1 MKTYSVAPLTRL
13 LLINAK
19 WDKYPW
25 NEIPALKIDQVMDD
39 KPDFVPDVQA
49 KLAYDD
55 DAIYAIFRVD
65 DRYICARAKSFQD
78 RVCED
83 SCVEFFFTP
92 GPDIAEGYFNLEVNC
107 GGTALFRHQRWR
119 DVDEVPICEDDFYHV
134 WLEHTMPKIVDPEIT
149 QPVVWVIEYRLPYT
163 VLQRYAPLEKPAPG
177 VIWRA
182 NLYKCADL
190 CSHPHW
196 LTWSP
201 IDFPEPEFHMPSQFG
216 YLEFN

>member
-1 MKTYSVAPLTRL
+1 MKRYSVARLHRPLRVD
-13 LLINAK
+13 AK

-25 NEIPALKIDQVMDD
+25 NEIPSLDLDHYMGE
-39 KPDFVPDVQA
+39 KPDHIPGVHA

-55 DAIYAIFRVD
+55 EAIYAIFRVE
-65 DRYICARAKSFQD
+65 DRYVCAKAQSYQD

-92 GPDIAEGYFNLEVNC
+92 GADISEGYFNLEVNC
-107 GGTALFRHQRWR
+107 GGTVLFHHQRWR
-119 DVDEVPICEDDFYHV
+119 DVDEVPISDDDFYHV

-149 QPVVWVIEYRLPYT
+149 EPVVWVVEYRLPFT
-163 VLQRYAPLEKPAPG
+163 VLMRYAQIDQPGPG

-182 NLYKCADL
+182 NLFKCADL

-216 YLEFN
+216 YLEFI